1 MKKILVIGLGYV
13 GFAQAVLLAQRFSVT
28 CLDNDLRR
36 VQKINDRKSYLNEPL
51 ISEFL
56 EKDLDLKAV
65 STYEELTDSFDAIFI
80 ALPTP
85 YSDEILGFDTSI
97 ITNELEKI
105 NKLRLSDTVVIKS
118 TVPIGFC
125 AGEKEKYDAFDIIF
139 SPEFSREGLSLQDTL
154 NPERIILGGETKRNI
169 IEKIYKDCIS
179 KDDILFLR
187 VSSCEA
193 EAIKLFANSYLA
205 MRVAFFNELDNF
217 ALSNNMSSKSLLEGV
232 CSDSRIGNFYN
243 NPSFGYG
250 GYCLPKDIKQL
261 SLNFKDIPNDLIT
274 SVIESN
280 SSRTDFLL
288 DFILQ
293 NGPSIIGIYGLGMKK
308 GSDNLR
314 ESAVVKLIERLKSKD
329 AKIIIFDEFLDY
341 PDNSI
346 EQVKCFKDFHS
357 RSDIIIAN
365 RLDKRLAAY
374 PEKVFS
380 RDIYRVD

>member
-13 GFAQAVLLAQRFSVT
+13 GFAQAILLAQRFSVT

-36 VQKINDRKSYLNEPL
+36 VQKINDRESYLNEPL

-105 NKLRLSDTVVIKS
+105 NKLKLSDTVVIKS

-125 AGEKEKYDAFDIIF
+125 AGENEKYDAFDIIF
-139 SPEFSREGLSLQDTL
+139 SPEFRREGLSLQDTL

-187 VSSCEA
+187 ASSNEA

-293 NGPSIIGIYGLGMKK
+293 NDPSIIGIYGLGMKK
-308 GSDNLR
+308 GSDNFR

-329 AKIIIFDEFLDY
+329 TKIIIFDEFLDY

-380 RDIYRVD
+380 RDIFYSD

>member
-13 GFAQAVLLAQRFSVT
+13 GFAQAILLAQRFSVT

-51 ISEFL
+51 INEFL

-65 STYEELTDSFDAIFI
+65 STYEELTDSFDVIFI

-105 NKLRLSDTVVIKS
+105 NKLKLSDTVVIKS

-125 AGEKEKYDAFDIIF
+125 AGENEKYNAFDIIF
-139 SPEFSREGLSLQDTL
+139 SPEFSREGSSLQDTL
-154 NPERIILGGETKRNI
+154 NPERIILGGETKKNI

-187 VSSCEA
+187 VSSYEA

-293 NGPSIIGIYGLGMKK
+293 NDPSIIGIYGLGMKK
-308 GSDNLR
+308 GSDNFR

-329 AKIIIFDEFLDY
+329 TKIILFDEFLDY

-380 RDIYRVD
+380 RDIFYSD